1 MIFSL
6 FEQHKPYHKI
16 QLKNSTKVII
26 GSHTDLEYAFQIGNF
41 MNMLYQN
48 IKTESKTM
56 TNSVV
61 VHNLLVEFDLLA
73 KYCTNDNMR
82 KNFYEFHRNEIT
94 KIIDLLI
101 KDIDIITKLT
111 SMKNNIEHDPPISAD
126 KLIEVATKSAY
137 GKYFLILKEIMLC
150 FPHYFYWLK

>member
-16 QLKNSTKVII
+16 QLKNSTKVVI
-26 GSHTDLEYAFQIGNF
+26 GSHTDLECAFQIGNF

-73 KYCTNDNMR
+73 KYCTNDNMT

-94 KIIDLLI
+94 QIIDLLI
-101 KDIDIITKLT
+101 KDVDVITKLKL
-111 SMKNNIEHDPPISAD
+111 MNNNIC
-126 KLIEVATKSAY
+126 LMY
-137 GKYFLILKEIMLC
+137 Q
-150 FPHYFYWLK
+150 